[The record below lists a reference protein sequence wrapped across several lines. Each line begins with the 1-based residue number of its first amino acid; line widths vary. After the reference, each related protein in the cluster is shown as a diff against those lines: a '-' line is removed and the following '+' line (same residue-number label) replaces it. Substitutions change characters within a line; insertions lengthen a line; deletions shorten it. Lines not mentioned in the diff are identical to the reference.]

1 MKTFLEP
8 LKKSSTYKKIDEA
21 LMKRGVVEI
30 EGCVDAAKPHMI
42 SALRCDA
49 HYKIIVTVDDTR
61 ARAIY
66 ADYRLYDPG
75 VVYYPPRDLIFYQSD
90 LNGNQLIKDRMACVK
105 ALIENEKVTMIT
117 TFDALME
124 HESGI
129 RLLKEN
135 VITINASDTVD
146 EKKLTNQLVK
156 NGYERAAEVEAAGQ
170 FAVRGGIIDIF
181 PLTEENPV
189 RLELWGDEV
198 ESLRSFDVG
207 SQRSIENLEKVE
219 IYPATDMVL
228 SEADKQ
234 KGFDAIR
241 KELDSQYQKFRKEM
255 KTEAA
260 FRLKTATEGFI
271 DEMTDFATAANTV
284 SYANY
289 FYEKMYSIIDFF
301 DPAETQLFLDEP
313 VHLIERGETVRAEF
327 ADSMSARIEQGY
339 ILPRQSD
346 ILYSVDEI
354 FARIERFSTA
364 AMSTILQAQDKY
376 KAREVF
382 TVHTRSVNS
391 YNGNFSSL
399 VSDLEK
405 LKKNKYTV
413 ILLSASTTRA
423 KRLVDD
429 LDENG
434 INAFFSDTFERVLK
448 SGEIMTANGNCSR
461 GYEYPDLHLAVITE
475 TDIFGGRKKRKKKK
489 HHTYEGEHISSFTDL
504 VVGDYVIHEN
514 YGLGVYEGI
523 EHIEI
528 DGVTRDYVKIGYRDD
543 ASVYVI
549 ASNLDVLQKY
559 ASKDA
564 EKKPKLN
571 KLGTQEWSRTREK
584 VKGAVEGVAKKL
596 VQLYAERQKAEGFV
610 YGPDT
615 VWQREFEEMFP
626 YEETDDQ
633 NMAIEAVKHDME
645 SSKIMDR
652 LICGDVGFGKTEVAI
667 RAAFKAVQENKQVA
681 FLVPTTIL
689 AEQHYHTFKERMKE
703 YPVKVAMLSRFRSAA
718 QNKKTLA
725 DVKKG
730 LVDIVI
736 GTHRLLSKDVEFKD
750 LGLLI
755 IDEEQRFGV
764 THKERIKEMRRNVDV
779 LALSA
784 TPIPRTLH
792 MSLVGI
798 RDMSVLEEAPQERMP
813 IQTFIM
819 EYSDEMVREGIRR
832 ELSRGGQVYYV
843 YNRVNDIAD
852 VAARI
857 EKLVP
862 DANVAYAHGQMKE
875 RELEDIM
882 GDFINGEIDVLIST
896 TIIETGID
904 IPNVNTMII
913 SDADRMGLS
922 QLYQLRG
929 RVGRS
934 NRAAYAFLLYKRD
947 KMLKETAEKRLAA
960 IREFSDLGSGFRI
973 AMKDLE
979 IRGAGNVLGAEQ
991 HGHMEAVGYD
1001 LYCKML
1007 DMAVKQEKGEKVAP
1021 DFTTTI
1027 DIDEDAFLP
1036 NSYVKNENQKLDL
1049 YRRIAT
1055 IANEEEAQ
1063 DMRDELKDRF
1073 GKLPKSVENLID
1085 ISLIREKAHTVF
1097 IERLSAKEN
1106 TIIFDIFG
1114 KAELNPTAIEPLLD
1128 KFDGA
1133 LRFKAAGKP
1142 IFIYK
1147 RGRDEK
1153 ESFISISARVLDEMK
1168 ILLG

>member
-1 MKTFLEP
+1 MKAFIEP
-8 LKKSSTYKKIDEA
+8 LKKSALFGKIEKS
-21 LMKRGVVEI
+21 LEKIGVTEI

-42 SALRCDA
+42 FALGDFA
-49 HYKIIVTVDDTR
+49 DNKIIITTDDTR
-61 ARAIY
+61 ARALY
-66 ADYRLYDPG
+66 ADYRLYDKS

-90 LNGNQLIKDRMACVK
+90 LNGNQLIRDRMACVK
-105 ALIENEKVTMIT
+105 ALREQEKVTMIT

-124 HESGI
+124 RESGI
-129 RLLKEN
+129 RLLQEN
-135 VITINASDTVD
+135 VITIANDSSIE
-146 EKKLTNQLVK
+146 EKALTCQLVK
-156 NGYERAAEVEAAGQ
+156 MGYERAAEVEAGGQ

-181 PLTEENPV
+181 PLTEDNPV

-207 SQRSIENLEKVE
+207 SQRSIENLDSVV
-219 IYPATDMVL
+219 IYPATDMVI
-228 SEADKQ
+228 SEEDKE
-234 KGFDAIR
+234 KGFAAIKEELEVQYGKLR
-241 KELDSQYQKFRKEM
+241 KAM
-255 KTEAA
+255 KTEQAH
-260 FRLKTATEGFI
+260 RLKMNTEGFI
-271 DEMTDFATAANTV
+271 EEMTDFATAANTV
-284 SYANY
+284 SYAN
-289 FYEKMYSIIDFF
+289 FFFEKMYSIIDYFS
-301 DPAETQLFLDEP
+301 PEKTLLFLDEP
-313 VHLIERGETVRAEF
+313 VHLIERGEIVHSEF

-339 ILPRQSD
+339 ILPSQSD

-354 FARIERFSTA
+354 FARMENFRVASLSAIV
-364 AMSTILQAQDKY
+364 QGQDKY
-376 KAREVF
+376 KARESF
-382 TVHTRSVNS
+382 TVHERSVNS
-391 YNGNFSSL
+391 YNGSFSSL

-405 LKKNKYTV
+405 LRKNKYKV

-423 KRLVDD
+423 KRLADD
-429 LDENG
+429 LGENG
-434 INAFFSDTFERVLK
+434 ISAFFSDNFDRELGD
-448 SGEIMTANGNCSR
+448 GEIMTANGNCSR
-461 GYEYPDLHLAVITE
+461 GFEYPDIRLAIITE

-489 HHTYEGEHISSFTDL
+489 RHSYEGEHISSFTDL
-504 VVGDYVIHEN
+504 VIGDYVIHEN
-514 YGLGVYEGI
+514 YGLGVYQGI

-543 ASVYVI
+543 SNVYVI

-559 ASKDA
+559 ASKDI

-571 KLGTQEWSRTREK
+571 KLGTQEWSKTRAK

-596 VQLYAERQKAEGFV
+596 VELYAARQKSEGFV
-610 YGPDT
+610 FGPDT
-615 VWQREFEEMFP
+615 VWQRAFEEMFP
-626 YEETDDQ
+626 YEETEDQ
-633 NMAIEAVKHDME
+633 NLAIEAVKHDME

-689 AEQHYHTFKERMKE
+689 AEQHYHTFKERMKD
-703 YPVKVAMLSRFRSAA
+703 YPVTVAMLSRFRSTA
-718 QNKKTLA
+718 QNKKTIGDL
-725 DVKKG
+725 KKG

-736 GTHRLLSKDVEFKD
+736 GTHRLLSKDVEFKE

-764 THKERIKEMRRNVDV
+764 THKERIKEMRKNVDV

-832 ELSRGGQVYYV
+832 ELARGGQVYYV

-852 VAARI
+852 VASKI
-857 EKLVP
+857 QELVP

-904 IPNVNTMII
+904 ISNVNTMII
-913 SDADRMGLS
+913 ADADRMGLS

-1007 DMAVKQEKGEKVAP
+1007 DMAVKQEKGEKTAP

-1036 NSYVKNENQKLDL
+1036 NSYVKNESQKLDL

-1055 IANEEEAQ
+1055 IENEEEAQ

-1085 ISLIREKAHTVF
+1085 ISLIREKAHAVY

-1106 TIIFDIFG
+1106 TIIFDIYG
-1114 KAELNPTAIEPLLD
+1114 NAQLNPAAIEPLLD

-1147 RGRDEK
+1147 RGKTEK
-1153 ESFISISARVLDEMK
+1153 ESFIDISVRVLEEMK
-1168 ILLG
+1168 GLL